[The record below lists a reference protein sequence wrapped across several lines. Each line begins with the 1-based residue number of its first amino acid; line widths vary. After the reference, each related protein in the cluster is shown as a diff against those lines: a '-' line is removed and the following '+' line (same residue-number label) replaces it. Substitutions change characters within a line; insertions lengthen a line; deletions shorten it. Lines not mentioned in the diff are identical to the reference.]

1 MSVLAQLCVI
11 FGVSLVAEGISSIL
25 PFTFPGSVMAM
36 VLLLLLLAF
45 RVVKPHQLKETS
57 GFFMDHMAIFFLPPC
72 VGILQYKD
80 VLLANVWAV
89 LLISVLTA
97 PLVFFVTGHVVQLT
111 MKWIRKRK
119 GGAE

>member
-11 FGVSLVAEGISSIL
+11 FGVSLAAEGISSVL
-25 PFTFPGSVMAM
+25 PFTFPSSVMAM

-45 RVVKPHQLKETS
+45 RLVKPQQMKETS

-80 VLLANVWAV
+80 VLLENVWAV
-89 LLISVLTA
+89 LLISLLTA

-111 MKWIRKRK
+111 MKLLRNRK
-119 GGAE
+119 GDAQ